1 MFRWASFFFSPGGLD
16 TLVRDLV
23 VDDRRKIS
31 SWLNEKGTDGKLQVF
46 LVFNLF
52 YANNRRIETIHGKLE
67 RNFSEVK
74 NRPFPSSKNPYL
86 QNEAKSKTSLV
97 KMSFIC
103 GKM

>member
-1 MFRWASFFFSPGGLD
+1 MYALVYICLQVGSFLFSPGGLD

-23 VDDRRKIS
+23 VEDRRKIS

-74 NRPFPSSKNPYL
+74 NRPFPSSKTLTYKTRPR
-86 QNEAKSKTSLV
+86 AKPLL
-97 KMSFIC
+97 
-103 GKM
+103 